1 MSTRVAAELEAPKA
15 PNRSRTFRLGYDRH
29 TQTELQIMIW
39 PAMVFIFIFNFL
51 PLFGLLMAFKNYTP
65 LDGTMGIFTAA
76 WNHFQNFT
84 ELFHSV
90 FFWPMIRNTIA
101 INIIGLFV
109 GFPITIGFALLINEV
124 MNRYFRSFV
133 LTITYLPHFLSWVI
147 YGGLLMSILMP
158 GTGPVNILLVDL
170 HLVKQP
176 VQFLA
181 NPNYFWG
188 LAVGS
193 GLLKDL
199 GWSAILYLAA
209 IAGVDVSLHEAA
221 ALDGAGRFQRMWHVT
236 LPGIM
241 GTVVILLIFAISGIL
256 NNNFNQIYVL
266 QNSLNLPTSQVIST
280 YIFET
285 GLEQFQFAF
294 ATAVGLMNGVIGV
307 LLLLGA
313 NWFSK
318 RVTDQGLF

>member
-1 MSTRVAAELEAPKA
+1 
-15 PNRSRTFRLGYDRH
+15 
-29 TQTELQIMIW
+29 MIW

-65 LDGTMGIFTAA
+65 LDGTLGVFTAA
-76 WNHFQNFT
+76 WNNLQNFT

-90 FFWPMIRNTIA
+90 FFWPMIRNTIG
-101 INIIGLFV
+101 ISILGMLV
-109 GFPITIGFALLINEV
+109 GFPVTIGFALLINEV

-147 YGGLLMSILMP
+147 YGGLIMSLLMP
-158 GTGPVNILLVDL
+158 GTGLVNILLVDL
-170 HLVKQP
+170 HLAQHP
-176 VQFLA
+176 VQFMA
-181 NPNYFWG
+181 NPKYFWG
-188 LAVGS
+188 IAVGS

-199 GWSAILYLAA
+199 GWGAILYLAA
-209 IAGVDVSLHEAA
+209 IAGVDGSLYEAA

-241 GTVVILLIFAISGIL
+241 GTVVILMIFAISGIL

-280 YIFET
+280 YVFET
-285 GLEQFQFAF
+285 GLQQFQFAF
-294 ATAVGLMNGVIGV
+294 ATAVGLMNGVMGV

-318 RVTDQGLF
+318 KVTDHGLF